1 MRETGTHLWY
11 VARFGIICTILKNVK
26 NTHGGVLLL
35 LKLQASAH
43 GTKLLNA
50 PHFFRDDHIMIKN
63 EKSSFPKMSMTLK
76 MVRTY

>member
-1 MRETGTHLWY
+1 MGQWKTVNKKIFVVLCAIWY
-11 VARFGIICTILKNVK
+11 HSCNLKNVK

-63 EKSSFPKMSMTLK
+63 EKSSFPKMSML
-76 MVRTY
+76 